1 MNLGNLGDLIQQFT
15 QSGDPEQF
23 DKAAQSAPRSA
34 LAGGLASAF
43 RAGETPPFPQM
54 LTQLFK
60 QSNGEQRAGIL
71 NQMIAVLGPTL
82 ASQAAGGTLSRILS
96 GGGQVTPQQAE
107 NVPDEEV
114 EKVAAQTE
122 QKNPSIVDQVSD
134 FYAEHPAMLKSLGG
148 AALAIIMARMAQ
160 KGA

>member
-43 RAGETPPFPQM
+43 RAGETPPFPGM

-60 QSNGEQRAGIL
+60 QSNGEQRAGF
-71 NQMIAVLGPTL
+71 
-82 ASQAAGGTLSRILS
+82 RRLS
-96 GGGQVTPQQAE
+96 GGA
-107 NVPDEEV
+107 
-114 EKVAAQTE
+114 
-122 QKNPSIVDQVSD
+122 
-134 FYAEHPAMLKSLGG
+134 SLRCG
-148 AALAIIMARMAQ
+148 AALAYRHNGASGARPSATSPI
-160 KGA
+160 GP